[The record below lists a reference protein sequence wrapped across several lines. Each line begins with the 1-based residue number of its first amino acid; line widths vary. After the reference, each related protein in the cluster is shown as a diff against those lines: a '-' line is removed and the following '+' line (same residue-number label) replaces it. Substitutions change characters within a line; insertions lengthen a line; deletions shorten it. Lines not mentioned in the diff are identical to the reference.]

1 VYSIIQRGYMSIIE
15 TITSLPKE
23 ALLVLAFLVVSIV
36 FMVLR
41 KLVKFA
47 IMLAALV
54 ILVLVIMKLLAH

>member
-1 VYSIIQRGYMSIIE
+1 M
-15 TITSLPKE
+15 
-23 ALLVLAFLVVSIV
+23 LAFLVVSIV

-54 ILVLVIMKLLAH
+54 ILVLVIMKLLSH

>member
-1 VYSIIQRGYMSIIE
+1 MNMSVIE

-41 KLVKFA
+41 KLIKFA